1 MSKNQTI
8 KKIFNEYQIK
18 LSIILDS
25 INIQIQKQNLFDIY
39 ENNFN
44 IEYLQQQ
51 RLLTG
56 NYTIEEMIDFISSLI
71 DLKNIKIEENK
82 INMKLILIST
92 LPKYQNVEL
101 ILNKKELLSN
111 EIIEKRKMK

>member
-1 MSKNQTI
+1 MSNNQTI

-25 INIQIQKQNLFDIY
+25 INIQIQKQNSFDIY

-51 RLLTG
+51 RLLMG
-56 NYTIEEMIDFISSLI
+56 NLTINQMIDFITSLI
-71 DLKNIKIEENK
+71 DLNNIKIEEN
-82 INMKLILIST
+82 
-92 LPKYQNVEL
+92 
-101 ILNKKELLSN
+101 
-111 EIIEKRKMK
+111 